1 MVGPKL
7 KLEPDTQLKWLGK
20 DLRFGV
26 ESIERVHQPAASI
39 GNTEG
44 ARRIGLAK
52 WLVLAMGDCTRKKL
66 KSALGKLV
74 WLARLHV
81 GWAPLVSGV
90 YAHMLWGPH
99 YLSRTPLALL
109 RSLAPL
115 FFCQTP
121 F

>member
-1 MVGPKL
+1 M
-7 KLEPDTQLKWLGK
+7 KWFGK

-26 ESIERVHQPAASI
+26 SSIEGVHQPAASI

-44 ARRIGLAK
+44 ARRIGPAK

-74 WLARLHV
+74 WLARPHV
-81 GWAPLVSGV
+81 GWAPVVSGV
-90 YAHMLWGPH
+90 YAHILLGPR

-109 RSLAPL
+109 CSLASPL
-115 FFCQTP
+115 VFTSSDWSSLP
-121 F
+121 RTLPL